1 MVGVLFACLLCKV
14 PRFSV
19 VGHYRFAVANAHF
32 GAVGKC
38 CYACY
43 CGGIRLRAGISQ
55 ETSQV
60 HVFQTAVQQF
70 AQRHVGKV
78 CQNAADFTVDNF
90 TDSEVLYF
98 VKYGIEGTS
107 RNVCNA
113 QVYKCA
119 VQRGH
124 FGVVQTVFYK
134 FFIGCAGVVAWQN
147 GRVVPNKTVAVVAVH
162 VVLFRAGKF
171 RLIKLALF
179 FLDKV
184 LFFVFRFYPN
194 GAVFRRCKHVVAVCI
209 GNFVAY
215 TAKQTSHIEV
225 FKTAVQQFAHSH
237 VGKVCQNAADF
248 TVDNFTDSEVL
259 YFVKYGIEGTS
270 RNVCNAQVYK
280 CAVQRGHFGVVQ
292 TVFYKFF
299 IGCAG
304 VVAWQNGRVVPNKT
318 VAVVAVHVVLFRAGK
333 FRLIKL
339 ALFFLDKVLFF
350 VFRFYPNGAVFR
362 RCKHVVAVCIGNF
375 VADTT
380 QQTSHI
386 GVVDDVVHV
395 DFAVFAHKVD
405 NQRVAKQRGKRACL
419 TTQQVGD
426 FHLSQGFQRSAVLQ
440 LQKQTVVTAKRGV
453 QFAHA
458 GLSDSP
464 HKGVVAVGVGGEVFR
479 QQLGKRDVFENVG
492 DTLFLCHQFHN
503 VVVGKLFH
511 HVVVDYCR
519 AVLVFHKEVQQ
530 GRNCAD
536 LDLFQCTL
544 HSVVTLTVGGGAE
557 KFKNRHFQQVVGQT
571 HAKQVLRIDIVLR
584 TQISQTVVL
593 AVLVGNAYFLRI
605 QRRKIFVDVK

>member
-1 MVGVLFACLLCKV
+1 M
-14 PRFSV
+14 
-19 VGHYRFAVANAHF
+19 
-32 GAVGKC
+32 
-38 CYACY
+38 
-43 CGGIRLRAGISQ
+43 
-55 ETSQV
+55 
-60 HVFQTAVQQF
+60 
-70 AQRHVGKV
+70 
-78 CQNAADFTVDNF
+78 
-90 TDSEVLYF
+90 
-98 VKYGIEGTS
+98 
-107 RNVCNA
+107 
-113 QVYKCA
+113 
-119 VQRGH
+119 
-124 FGVVQTVFYK
+124 VQTVFYK
-134 FFIGCAGVVAWQN
+134 FFIGCAGVVARQN

-171 RLIKLALF
+171 RLVVFAVF
-179 FLDKV
+179 FLD
-184 LFFVFRFYPN
+184 
-194 GAVFRRCKHVVAVCI
+194 
-209 GNFVAY
+209 
-215 TAKQTSHIEV
+215 
-225 FKTAVQQFAHSH
+225 
-237 VGKVCQNAADF
+237 
-248 TVDNFTDSEVL
+248 
-259 YFVKYGIEGTS
+259 
-270 RNVCNAQVYK
+270 
-280 CAVQRGHFGVVQ
+280 Q
-292 TVFYKFF
+292 TVFAVNY
-299 IGCAG
+299 A
-304 VVAWQNGRVVPNKT
+304 VQNVIPADV
-318 VAVVAVHVVLFRAGK
+318 
-333 FRLIKL
+333 
-339 ALFFLDKVLFF
+339 
-350 VFRFYPNGAVFR
+350 
-362 RCKHVVAVCIGNF
+362 GNF

-386 GVVDDVVHV
+386 GVVDNVVYV
-395 DFAVFAHKVD
+395 YFAVFAHKVD

-479 QQLGKRDVFENVG
+479 QQLRKRDVFKDVG
-492 DTLFLCHQFHN
+492 YALFLCHQFHN

-593 AVLVGNAYFLRI
+593 AVFISDAYFLRV
-605 QRRKIFVDVK
+605 QRGQIFVDVK

>member
-1 MVGVLFACLLCKV
+1 M
-14 PRFSV
+14 
-19 VGHYRFAVANAHF
+19 
-32 GAVGKC
+32 
-38 CYACY
+38 
-43 CGGIRLRAGISQ
+43 
-55 ETSQV
+55 
-60 HVFQTAVQQF
+60 
-70 AQRHVGKV
+70 
-78 CQNAADFTVDNF
+78 
-90 TDSEVLYF
+90 
-98 VKYGIEGTS
+98 
-107 RNVCNA
+107 
-113 QVYKCA
+113 
-119 VQRGH
+119 
-124 FGVVQTVFYK
+124 
-134 FFIGCAGVVAWQN
+134 
-147 GRVVPNKTVAVVAVH
+147 
-162 VVLFRAGKF
+162 
-171 RLIKLALF
+171 
-179 FLDKV
+179 
-184 LFFVFRFYPN
+184 
-194 GAVFRRCKHVVAVCI
+194 
-209 GNFVAY
+209 
-215 TAKQTSHIEV
+215 
-225 FKTAVQQFAHSH
+225 
-237 VGKVCQNAADF
+237 
-248 TVDNFTDSEVL
+248 
-259 YFVKYGIEGTS
+259 
-270 RNVCNAQVYK
+270 
-280 CAVQRGHFGVVQ
+280 VQ

-375 VADTT
+375 VADTA

-386 GVVDDVVHV
+386 GVVDNVVYV
-395 DFAVFAHKVD
+395 DFAVFTHKVD
-405 NQRVAKQRGKRACL
+405 NQRVAKQRGKRASL
-419 TTQQVGD
+419 TAQQIRY
-426 FHLSQGFQRSAVLQ
+426 FHLSQCFQCAALLQ

-479 QQLGKRDVFENVG
+479 QQLREGDVFENVG

-593 AVLVGNAYFLRI
+593 AVLVGNAYFLRV
-605 QRRKIFVDVK
+605 QRGQIFVDVK

>member
-1 MVGVLFACLLCKV
+1 MCIAVHPNVDVAISRVRMLLFADAFCKV
-14 PRFSV
+14 P
-19 VGHYRFAVANAHF
+19 GFAVVRHYSVAVCKADLC
-32 GAVGKC
+32 AVGKC

-134 FFIGCAGVVAWQN
+134 FFIGCAGVVARQN

-171 RLIKLALF
+171 RLVVFAVF
-179 FLDKV
+179 FLD
-184 LFFVFRFYPN
+184 
-194 GAVFRRCKHVVAVCI
+194 
-209 GNFVAY
+209 
-215 TAKQTSHIEV
+215 
-225 FKTAVQQFAHSH
+225 
-237 VGKVCQNAADF
+237 
-248 TVDNFTDSEVL
+248 
-259 YFVKYGIEGTS
+259 
-270 RNVCNAQVYK
+270 
-280 CAVQRGHFGVVQ
+280 Q
-292 TVFYKFF
+292 TVFAVNY
-299 IGCAG
+299 A
-304 VVAWQNGRVVPNKT
+304 VQN
-318 VAVVAVHVVLFRAGK
+318 VAVWRGSQNVIPADV
-333 FRLIKL
+333 
-339 ALFFLDKVLFF
+339 
-350 VFRFYPNGAVFR
+350 
-362 RCKHVVAVCIGNF
+362 GNF

-453 QFAHA
+453 QFAYA
-458 GLSDSP
+458 GLSHSP

-479 QQLGKRDVFENVG
+479 QQL
-492 DTLFLCHQFHN
+492 
-503 VVVGKLFH
+503 
-511 HVVVDYCR
+511 
-519 AVLVFHKEVQQ
+519 
-530 GRNCAD
+530 
-536 LDLFQCTL
+536 
-544 HSVVTLTVGGGAE
+544 
-557 KFKNRHFQQVVGQT
+557 
-571 HAKQVLRIDIVLR
+571 
-584 TQISQTVVL
+584 
-593 AVLVGNAYFLRI
+593 
-605 QRRKIFVDVK
+605 

>member
-1 MVGVLFACLLCKV
+1 MYAVFNQFLVGVA
-14 PRFSV
+14 V
-19 VGHYRFAVANAHF
+19 VIG
-32 GAVGKC
+32 GK
-38 CYACY
+38 
-43 CGGIRLRAGISQ
+43 G
-55 ETSQV
+55 
-60 HVFQTAVQQF
+60 
-70 AQRHVGKV
+70 
-78 CQNAADFTVDNF
+78 
-90 TDSEVLYF
+90 
-98 VKYGIEGTS
+98 
-107 RNVCNA
+107 
-113 QVYKCA
+113 
-119 VQRGH
+119 
-124 FGVVQTVFYK
+124 
-134 FFIGCAGVVAWQN
+134 
-147 GRVVPNKTVAVVAVH
+147 GRVVPHKAVAIGGVGVF
-162 VVLFRAGKF
+162 LRAGKF

-215 TAKQTSHIEV
+215 TAKQTSQIEV
-225 FKTAVQQFAHSH
+225 FKTAVQKFAHSH

-333 FRLIKL
+333 FRLVVF
-339 ALFFLDKVLFF
+339 AVFFLDQT
-350 VFRFYPNGAVFR
+350 VFAVNYA
-362 RCKHVVAVCIGNF
+362 VQNVAVWRGSQNVIPADVGNF

-386 GVVDDVVHV
+386 GVVDDVVYV
-395 DFAVFAHKVD
+395 YFAVFAHKVD
-405 NQRVAKQRGKRACL
+405 NQRVSKQCGKRASL

-479 QQLGKRDVFENVG
+479 QQLRKRDVFKDVG
-492 DTLFLCHQFHN
+492 YALFLCHQFHN

-544 HSVVTLTVGGGAE
+544 HSVVTLTVGGCAE

-605 QRRKIFVDVK
+605 QRRKIFVDVQKGHVCQIAQNRRFLRYVGRRNFCYGKVNAKPQTAQQKHYAENHSQKKCQNSAHNNHLYLTNFVCGFLF

>member
-1 MVGVLFACLLCKV
+1 MI
-14 PRFSV
+14 P
-19 VGHYRFAVANAHF
+19 
-32 GAVGKC
+32 
-38 CYACY
+38 
-43 CGGIRLRAGISQ
+43 
-55 ETSQV
+55 
-60 HVFQTAVQQF
+60 
-70 AQRHVGKV
+70 
-78 CQNAADFTVDNF
+78 ADV
-90 TDSEVLYF
+90 
-98 VKYGIEGTS
+98 
-107 RNVCNA
+107 
-113 QVYKCA
+113 
-119 VQRGH
+119 
-124 FGVVQTVFYK
+124 
-134 FFIGCAGVVAWQN
+134 
-147 GRVVPNKTVAVVAVH
+147 
-162 VVLFRAGKF
+162 
-171 RLIKLALF
+171 
-179 FLDKV
+179 
-184 LFFVFRFYPN
+184 
-194 GAVFRRCKHVVAVCI
+194 
-209 GNFVAY
+209 
-215 TAKQTSHIEV
+215 
-225 FKTAVQQFAHSH
+225 
-237 VGKVCQNAADF
+237 
-248 TVDNFTDSEVL
+248 
-259 YFVKYGIEGTS
+259 
-270 RNVCNAQVYK
+270 
-280 CAVQRGHFGVVQ
+280 
-292 TVFYKFF
+292 
-299 IGCAG
+299 
-304 VVAWQNGRVVPNKT
+304 
-318 VAVVAVHVVLFRAGK
+318 
-333 FRLIKL
+333 
-339 ALFFLDKVLFF
+339 
-350 VFRFYPNGAVFR
+350 
-362 RCKHVVAVCIGNF
+362 GNF

-479 QQLGKRDVFENVG
+479 QQLREGDVFENVG